1 MNKRLFALLT
11 AVITFTVGVAI
22 ASLSLPNVLRK
33 PTPLPLPK
41 EIPVNSYRV
50 SGPYT
55 YNNLALFV
63 LHGPDETGNRV
74 YMSLQDAMTRGIVI
88 VHETSDVNELLL
100 ENISPNED
108 VFVQAG
114 DIVKGGRQDR
124 VLAVD
129 LILPARSG
137 KLPISAFCV
146 EHSRWQQRG
155 YESGDQFTLTEM
167 SASFS
172 LQRAIKDAASQ
183 IGVWNEVEKSQQK
196 MSDNLSSD
204 VRSGVSPSS
213 LPLALESDAVQES
226 AAPYINEL
234 SRRGAAAN
242 DVLGVIFTINNELIG
257 GDVYSSNLM
266 FKRMWP
272 RLLNAAAIKALAE
285 LGTTTDAGPVSIE
298 TAASFVV
305 NSARGAETL
314 DAVTP
319 RTQVVKRE
327 IESGLFFETRD
338 MEYDGAWIHRSYLTK
353 KQ

>member
-1 MNKRLFALLT
+1 MNKRLFALLS

-22 ASLSLPNVLRK
+22 ASLSLPNLLRK
-33 PTPLPLPK
+33 TTPPLPK
-41 EIPVNSYRV
+41 ELPINNYRL

-55 YNNLALFV
+55 FNNLSIFLV
-63 LHGPDETGNRV
+63 HGPDESGNRV
-74 YMSLQDAMTRGIVI
+74 YTPLQDAMKREVVI
-88 VHETSDVNELLL
+88 VHETSDVNELMI
-100 ENISPNED
+100 ENVSPSED

-114 DIVKGGRQDR
+114 DIVKGGKQDR

-129 LILPARSG
+129 LILPASSG
-137 KLPISAFCV
+137 KIPISAFCV
-146 EHSRWQQRG
+146 EHSRWQPRR

-167 SASFS
+167 SAGFS
-172 LQRAIKDAASQ
+172 LRRAIKGAVSQ
-183 IGVWNEVEKSQQK
+183 VGVWDEVEKSQQK
-196 MSDNLSSD
+196 MSTNLSSD
-204 VRSGVSPSS
+204 VRSDQSPTS

-226 AAPYINEL
+226 AAPYVNEL
-234 SRRGAAAN
+234 SRYGTSAN

-266 FKRMWP
+266 FKRTWP
-272 RLLNAAAIKALAE
+272 RLLNSAAIEALAE
-285 LGTTTDAGPVSIE
+285 LGITTDAAAVPIE

-314 DAVTP
+314 DTVTP

-327 IESGLFFETRD
+327 IENGLFFETRD
-338 MEYDGAWIHRSYLTK
+338 MDYDGAWIHRSYLSK

>member
-22 ASLSLPNVLRK
+22 ASLSLPNLLRK
-33 PTPLPLPK
+33 TTPPLPK
-41 EIPVNSYRV
+41 EIPINNYRL
-50 SGPYT
+50 SGPFT
-55 YNNLALFV
+55 YNNLSIFI
-63 LHGPDETGNRV
+63 LHGPDESGNRV
-74 YMSLQDAMTRGIVI
+74 YMSLQDAMERGIVI
-88 VHETSDVNELLL
+88 VHETSDVNELLI
-100 ENISPNED
+100 ENVSPSED

-114 DIVKGGRQDR
+114 DIVKGGKQDR

-129 LILPARSG
+129 LILPASSG
-137 KLPISAFCV
+137 KIPISAFCV
-146 EHSRWQQRG
+146 EHSRWQPRG
-155 YESGDQFTLTEM
+155 YESGDLFTLTEM
-167 SASFS
+167 SATFS
-172 LQRAIKDAASQ
+172 LKRAIKDVASQ

-213 LPLALESDAVQES
+213 LPLAFESGAVQES

-234 SRRGAAAN
+234 SRHGAAAN

-272 RLLNAAAIKALAE
+272 RLLNAAAIEALAE
-285 LGTTTDAGPVSIE
+285 LGITTDAGPVPIE

-305 NSARGAETL
+305 NSAHGAETL
-314 DAVTP
+314 DTVTP

-327 IESGLFFETRD
+327 SENGLFFETRD
-338 MEYDGAWIHRSYLTK
+338 MDYDGAWIHRSYLTK